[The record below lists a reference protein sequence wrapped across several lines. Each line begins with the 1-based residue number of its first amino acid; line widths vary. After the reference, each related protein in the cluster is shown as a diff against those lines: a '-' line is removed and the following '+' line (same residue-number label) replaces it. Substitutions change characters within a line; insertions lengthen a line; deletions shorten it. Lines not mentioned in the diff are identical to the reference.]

1 MAVEKK
7 DRNNYRLVDST
18 YDAICASLSSGR
30 IKPGDWL
37 RQVMIAEELN
47 VSQATA
53 RDALNKLVV
62 DGLAE
67 HTPRKGVRVPYISPE
82 DLQDI
87 YEMRLVAEG
96 LAWQAAAEKITAEEL
111 GKMRSLLPYTGTTAD
126 PQSVDVARKNNQEFH
141 MLAIRASG
149 RWTLVRLLSQLL
161 NLNNLRYLLSKSSQ
175 EMRVRDGKINVQE
188 HEELLNALACRD
200 ANLARSLIEKHI
212 KRSMSDRLSLYGNVI
227 DPD

>member
-7 DRNNYRLVDST
+7 EKNNLRLVDTT

-37 RQVMIAEELN
+37 RQVLIAEELK
-47 VSQATA
+47 VSQETV

-67 HTPRKGVRVPYISPE
+67 RIPRKGVRVPYITPE

-111 GKMRSLLPYTGTTAD
+111 GQMRSLLPHAGTTAD

-149 RWTLVRLLSQLL
+149 RWTLIRFLSQFL
-161 NLNNLRYLLSKSSQ
+161 NLNNLRYLLSISSG
-175 EMRVRDGKINVQE
+175 EIRVRDGKINIQE
-188 HEELLNALACRD
+188 HEELLSALACRD
-200 ANLARSLIEKHI
+200 ADLAR
-212 KRSMSDRLSLYGNVI
+212 
-227 DPD
+227 